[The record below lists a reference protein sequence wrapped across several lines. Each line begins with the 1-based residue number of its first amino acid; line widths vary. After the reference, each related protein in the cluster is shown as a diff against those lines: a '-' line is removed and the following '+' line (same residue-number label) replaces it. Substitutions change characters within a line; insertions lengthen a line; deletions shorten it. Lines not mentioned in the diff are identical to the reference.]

1 MSKTAVYR
9 GADIGDKKDCLMIF
23 LDKNHN
29 FKNIN
34 IYIYIYILHFIPA

>member
-1 MSKTAVYR
+1 MYR

-34 IYIYIYILHFIPA
+34 IYIYIYILLL